1 MWRHAPDRAVWQWLI
16 DGVPVAE
23 TSWMMLISADRGDMH
38 RHLALIEAGLPPGT
52 PMGIVQFAVQEGS

>member
-38 RHLALIEAGLPPGT
+38 RQLALIEAGLPPGT
-52 PMGIVQFAVQEGS
+52 PMGIVQAAVQEGS

>member
-23 TSWMMLISADRGDMH
+23 TSYMMLISADRGDMH
-38 RHLALIEAGLPPGT
+38 RWLAVIDAGLPPDT
-52 PMGIVQFAVQEGS
+52 PLPARTTP